1 MQRRGNLQLD
11 VLSDFQTSFIF
22 MLRNKF
28 LIQIVIVT
36 IKDPTHFKRVA
47 VLRFCAVLYILC

>member
-22 MLRNKF
+22 MLSNKF
-28 LIQIVIVT
+28 LIQIVT
-36 IKDPTHFKRVA
+36 IKDPTHFKRDA
-47 VLRFCAVLYILC
+47 VLRFGAVLYILC